1 MADPLVIIGAGQAA
15 SQLVASLAQDGFA
28 GEVCLVGDEPHL
40 PYQRPPLSKKFLA
53 GELALDRLYV
63 KPAAFYEKA
72 GSRLLLGRRV
82 ERIDRAGR
90 AVLLADG
97 ARLPYS
103 TLVLA
108 TGSRPR
114 ELTCPAPA
122 CRACSTCATSPTS
135 TPSGARLAP
144 GKSLVVIGGGYIG
157 LELAAVAAK
166 LGLGVTVLEQAPRLM
181 ARGVG
186 PVVSQFYDSPASA
199 RKASSSAPAPWCAA
213 SKATGRSS
221 ASFASDAQYDADIVV
236 VGAGAVPNVELARE
250 AGLAVE
256 DGIVVDAQCRTDDPA
271 IYAIGDC
278 TSQHH
283 DLVGRRLRL
292 ESVHNALE
300 QARIAAAAICGRKP
314 PAMQVPWF
322 WTDQYDVKMQ
332 MAGLSAGHDQAVVR
346 GDRRARPLLRRV
358 LPARGHADRRRR
370 GQSRTGIHDVQ
381 AAHRRAR
388 QDRSGAAW
396 RRRRGHEGHAELK
409 GTANGEDRF
418 RGTRRHGARHRHRQR
433 PVDHGGR
440 RAQRH
445 GRHRRRLRR
454 RLLVRHL
461 HGLCA
466 RRLAGP
472 PAGQGQHRDSRCW
485 SSARTCR
492 RTRACPAR
500 SRSAT
505 RSTACG

>member
-72 GSRLLLGRRV
+72 GSRLLLGQRA

-97 ARLPYS
+97 SRLPYS

-114 ELTCPAPA
+114 ELPLP
-122 CRACSTCATSPTS
+122 
-135 TPSGARLAP
+135 GAFYLRNIADVDAIRPRLAP

-157 LELAAVAAK
+157 LELAAVAVK
-166 LGLGVTVLEQAPRLM
+166 FGVGVTVLEQARRLM

-186 PVVSQFYDSPASA
+186 PVVSQFYA
-199 RKASSSAPAPWCAA
+199 RLHGEEGVVIH
-213 SKATGRSS
+213 TGAVVRGLEGKRVICEH
-221 ASFASDAQYDADIVV
+221 AQFDADLVV

-256 DGIVVDAQCRTDDPA
+256 DGIVVDAQCRTDDPS

-300 QARIAAAAICGRKP
+300 QARIAAAAICERKP
-314 PAMQVPWF
+314 PAIQVPWF
-322 WTDQYDVKMQ
+322 WSDQFDVKMQ
-332 MAGLSAGHDQAVVR
+332 MAGLSAGHDQAVIR
-346 GDRRARPLLRRV
+346 GDAERGRSFAVFYLREGTLIAVDAVNRAPEFMMSKQLIAERAKID
-358 LPARGHADRRRR
+358 PARLGD
-370 GQSRTGIHDVQ
+370 
-381 AAHRRAR
+381 
-388 QDRSGAAW
+388 
-396 RRRRGHEGHAELK
+396 EGVAMK
-409 GTANGEDRF
+409 DMRN
-418 RGTRRHGARHRHRQR
+418 
-433 PVDHGGR
+433 
-440 RAQRH
+440 
-445 GRHRRRLRR
+445 
-454 RLLVRHL
+454 
-461 HGLCA
+461 
-466 RRLAGP
+466 
-472 PAGQGQHRDSRCW
+472 
-485 SSARTCR
+485 
-492 RTRACPAR
+492 
-500 SRSAT
+500 
-505 RSTACG
+505 

>member
-15 SQLVASLAQDGFA
+15 SQLMASLAQDGFA

-72 GSRLLLGRRV
+72 GSHLLLGRRA
-82 ERIDRAGR
+82 ERIDRSGR
-90 AVLLADG
+90 SVLLADG
-97 ARLPYS
+97 SRLTYS

-114 ELTCPAPA
+114 ELPLP
-122 CRACSTCATSPTS
+122 
-135 TPSGARLAP
+135 GAFYLRNIADVDAIRPRLAP

-157 LELAAVAAK
+157 LELAAVAVK
-166 LGLGVTVLEQAPRLM
+166 LGVGVTVLEQAPRLM

-186 PVVSQFYDSPASA
+186 PVVSQFYA
-199 RKASSSAPAPWCAA
+199 RLHGEEGVVIH
-213 SKATGRSS
+213 TGSVVCGLAGKRVVCEH
-221 ASFASDAQYDADIVV
+221 AQYDADIVV

-256 DGIVVDAQCRTDDPA
+256 DGIVVDAECRTDDA
-271 IYAIGDC
+271 SIYAIGDC

-314 PAMQVPWF
+314 PAVQVPWF
-322 WTDQYDVKMQ
+322 WTDQFDVKMQ

-346 GDRRARPLLRRV
+346 GNPDTGRSFAVFYLREGTLIAVDAVNRAPEFMMSKQLIAERAKID
-358 LPARGHADRRRR
+358 PARLGD
-370 GQSRTGIHDVQ
+370 
-381 AAHRRAR
+381 
-388 QDRSGAAW
+388 
-396 RRRRGHEGHAELK
+396 EGVAMK
-409 GTANGEDRF
+409 DMRN
-418 RGTRRHGARHRHRQR
+418 
-433 PVDHGGR
+433 
-440 RAQRH
+440 
-445 GRHRRRLRR
+445 
-454 RLLVRHL
+454 
-461 HGLCA
+461 
-466 RRLAGP
+466 
-472 PAGQGQHRDSRCW
+472 
-485 SSARTCR
+485 
-492 RTRACPAR
+492 
-500 SRSAT
+500 
-505 RSTACG
+505 

>member
-72 GSRLLLGRRV
+72 GSRLLLGQRA
-82 ERIDRAGR
+82 ERIDREGR
-90 AVLLADG
+90 AVILADG
-97 ARLPYS
+97 TRLPYS

-114 ELTCPAPA
+114 ELPLPGAFCLRTIADVDVI
-122 CRACSTCATSPTS
+122 R
-135 TPSGARLAP
+135 ARLVP

-157 LELAAVAAK
+157 LELAAVAVK
-166 LGLGVTVLEQAPRLM
+166 LGVGVTVLEQAPRLM

-186 PVVSQFYDSPASA
+186 PVVSAFYA
-199 RKASSSAPAPWCAA
+199 RLPDEEGVTIR
-213 SKATGRSS
+213 TGAVVRSLEGNGPIKRVVCD
-221 ASFASDAQYDADIVV
+221 DAQYDADIVV
-236 VGAGAVPNVELARE
+236 IGAGAVPNVELARE

-256 DGIVVDAQCRTDDPA
+256 DGIVVDAQCRTDDA
-271 IYAIGDC
+271 SIWAIGDC

-300 QARIAAAAICGRKP
+300 QARIAAAAIGGRKP
-314 PAMQVPWF
+314 PAIQVPWF

-346 GDRRARPLLRRV
+346 GNPGTGRSFAVFYMREGTLIAVDAVNRAPEFMMSKQLIAERAKID
-358 LPARGHADRRRR
+358 PARLGDESVAMKDMR
-370 GQSRTGIHDVQ
+370 
-381 AAHRRAR
+381 
-388 QDRSGAAW
+388 
-396 RRRRGHEGHAELK
+396 
-409 GTANGEDRF
+409 N
-418 RGTRRHGARHRHRQR
+418 
-433 PVDHGGR
+433 
-440 RAQRH
+440 
-445 GRHRRRLRR
+445 
-454 RLLVRHL
+454 
-461 HGLCA
+461 
-466 RRLAGP
+466 
-472 PAGQGQHRDSRCW
+472 
-485 SSARTCR
+485 
-492 RTRACPAR
+492 
-500 SRSAT
+500 
-505 RSTACG
+505 

>member
-72 GSRLLLGRRV
+72 GSRLLLGQRA

-97 ARLPYS
+97 SRLPYS

-114 ELTCPAPA
+114 ELPLP
-122 CRACSTCATSPTS
+122 
-135 TPSGARLAP
+135 GAFYLRNIADVDAIRPRLAP
-144 GKSLVVIGGGYIG
+144 GKALVVIGGGYIG
-157 LELAAVAAK
+157 LELAAVAVK
-166 LGLGVTVLEQAPRLM
+166 LGVGVTVLEQAPRLM

-186 PVVSQFYDSPASA
+186 PVVSQFYA
-199 RKASSSAPAPWCAA
+199 RLHGEEGVVIH
-213 SKATGRSS
+213 TGAVVRGLEGKRVVCEH
-221 ASFASDAQYDADIVV
+221 AQYDADLVV

-256 DGIVVDAQCRTDDPA
+256 DGIVVDARCRTDDPS

-300 QARIAAAAICGRKP
+300 QARIAAAAICGSKL
-314 PAMQVPWF
+314 PAIQVPWF

-332 MAGLSAGHDQAVVR
+332 IAGLSTGHDQAVVR
-346 GDRRARPLLRRV
+346 GNPDTGRSFAVFYLREGTLIAVDAVNRAPEFMMSKQLIAERAKID
-358 LPARGHADRRRR
+358 PARLGD
-370 GQSRTGIHDVQ
+370 
-381 AAHRRAR
+381 
-388 QDRSGAAW
+388 
-396 RRRRGHEGHAELK
+396 EGVAMK
-409 GTANGEDRF
+409 DMRN
-418 RGTRRHGARHRHRQR
+418 
-433 PVDHGGR
+433 
-440 RAQRH
+440 
-445 GRHRRRLRR
+445 
-454 RLLVRHL
+454 
-461 HGLCA
+461 
-466 RRLAGP
+466 
-472 PAGQGQHRDSRCW
+472 
-485 SSARTCR
+485 
-492 RTRACPAR
+492 
-500 SRSAT
+500 
-505 RSTACG
+505 